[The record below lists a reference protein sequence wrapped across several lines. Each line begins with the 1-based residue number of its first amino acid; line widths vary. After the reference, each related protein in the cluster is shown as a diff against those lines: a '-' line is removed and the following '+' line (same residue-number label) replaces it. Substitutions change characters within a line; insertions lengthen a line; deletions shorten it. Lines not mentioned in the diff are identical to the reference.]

1 MRKKGQRRDVHWT
14 LPEGFPSN
22 VPDLEKSST
31 LATTSSKHEDDD
43 RDGKQRTSS
52 NDTKRVRETP
62 DPVVARCQMPTSE
75 NMYSY
80 PASSFA
86 RQVATYTQD
95 EQEQMLVVL
104 TSRSDSTELEQHR
117 Q

>member
-1 MRKKGQRRDVHWT
+1 MSKCTCGKKGQRRDVPWA
-14 LPEGFPSN
+14 LPDF
-22 VPDLEKSST
+22 EKSST

-52 NDTKRVRETP
+52 NDTKRVRGTP
-62 DPVVARCQMPTSE
+62 DRVVARCQMPTSE
-75 NMYSY
+75 NISSY
-80 PASSFA
+80 TASSFA
-86 RQVATYTQD
+86 IQVATYTED
-95 EQEQMLVVL
+95 EQEQMLVIV

>member
-1 MRKKGQRRDVHWT
+1 M
-14 LPEGFPSN
+14 
-22 VPDLEKSST
+22 PDLDKSST

-52 NDTKRVRETP
+52 NDAKKIRETP
-62 DPVVARCQMPTSE
+62 DPVVTRCQMPTSE
-75 NMYSY
+75 NISSHT
-80 PASSFA
+80 ASSFA

-95 EQEQMLVVL
+95 EQEQVLVVV
-104 TSRSDSTELEQHR
+104 TSGSDSTELEQHR